1 MGLVGGLP
9 PSSRVLPVIST
20 VKVSDECGHCGPA
33 VSVQRWAFCGEILVK
48 ALRDEFEN
56 LICRQGCN
64 NRDTIYKIFKQM
76 RYQERR

>member
-1 MGLVGGLP
+1 MGGLSGLP

-56 LICRQGCN
+56 LIFRQGC
-64 NRDTIYKIFKQM
+64 NRDTIYKIVKLM